1 MTRVLRCCFCGWF
14 ECFVEECVEQPTAR
28 GLAGD
33 ERGFQ
38 LVAEG
43 QQLVDFCDDAVLF
56 AEGGHRYGI

>member
-1 MTRVLRCCFCGWF
+1 MTRVLRCGFCGWF
-14 ECFVEECVEQPTAR
+14 ECFVEEYVEQPTAR